1 MPAKKKKRVT
11 KKKRAKKTSTP
22 AIGVNTLLESN
33 LMLQHKI
40 ADLVIT
46 TKELN
51 SNVSELVTIFKQAGD
66 HIKAG
71 KYEDPMI
78 NKINNLLEQNQNLAK
93 GLSLLEDF
101 VKSKTQPRQPF

>member
-11 KKKRAKKTSTP
+11 KKKTSKKSTSKTVGLN
-22 AIGVNTLLESN
+22 AILESN

-46 TKELN
+46 TKDLN
-51 SNVSELVTIFKQAGD
+51 SNVSELVTIFKKAGE

-78 NKINNLLEQNQNLAK
+78 NKINDLLEQNKDLAK
-93 GLSLLEDF
+93 ALTLLENF
-101 VKSKTQPRQPF
+101 VKTKTQPKQPF

>member
-1 MPAKKKKRVT
+1 MPVKKKKRVT
-11 KKKRAKKTSTP
+11 KKKRAKKKTSTVGLN
-22 AIGVNTLLESN
+22 AILESN

-46 TKELN
+46 TKDLN
-51 SNVSELVTIFKQAGD
+51 SNVSELVTIFKKAGD

-78 NKINNLLEQNQNLAK
+78 NKINDLLEQNKNLAK
-93 GLSLLEDF
+93 ALTLLEDY
-101 VKSKTQPRQPF
+101 VKSKPQPKNF